1 FRYLQF
7 LSGVNILCALN
18 SLPATILKNQCPFTT
33 FSSAYYYTYF
43 SWTIVFLLRN
53 LSICSLVWMSYDRFL
68 HIWSLSLLQKVIQ
81 PAVARKRLILTTI
94 VIIISFLPIIFLGK
108 VKSCKD
114 VNPPCSENEDE
125 KWLSFAGYRRDLE
138 DTWFAIL
145 FIFLAQGTIHIIL
158 ILLTISLFTGLK
170 QKIFKRR
177 KRQVD
182 QTIALIINNISY
194 LILDITYVITAIFFY
209 KYKYDQGHC
218 YNTFSREQWM
228 AIINCL
234 LIFWSTFSTLIF
246 LLQSR
251 PYRTQLMSVIFQCYT
266 WDRDEKS

>member
-1 FRYLQF
+1 
-7 LSGVNILCALN
+7 
-18 SLPATILKNQCPFTT
+18 
-33 FSSAYYYTYF
+33 
-43 SWTIVFLLRN
+43 
-53 LSICSLVWMSYDRFL
+53 
-68 HIWSLSLLQKVIQ
+68 
-81 PAVARKRLILTTI
+81 
-94 VIIISFLPIIFLGK
+94 
-108 VKSCKD
+108 
-114 VNPPCSENEDE
+114 
-125 KWLSFAGYRRDLE
+125 
-138 DTWFAIL
+138 
-145 FIFLAQGTIHIIL
+145 IIL

-266 WDRDEKS
+266 WDRDEKVRKSVRQSIQLQQMKTPQPQVTASVRQSIQLQQMKTPQPQVTVL